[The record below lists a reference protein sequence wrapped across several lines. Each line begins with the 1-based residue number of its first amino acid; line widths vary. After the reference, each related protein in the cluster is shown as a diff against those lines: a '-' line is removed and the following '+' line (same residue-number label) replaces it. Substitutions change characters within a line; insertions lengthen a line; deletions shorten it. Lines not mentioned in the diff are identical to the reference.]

1 MDIQVLFFASVR
13 DLVGEQAQTVSVP
26 DGATVGDLLSE
37 LAGRHPR
44 FGEMAESLM
53 VSVNQ
58 DYVERDGVLTDGDEV
73 ALIPPVSGG

>member
-1 MDIQVLFFASVR
+1 MDVKVLFFASIR
-13 DLVGEQAQTVSVP
+13 DLVGEREQTVSVP
-26 DGATVGDLLSE
+26 EGASVADLLSE

-44 FGEMAESLM
+44 FGEMERSLM

-58 DYVERDGVLTDGDEV
+58 EYVERDRVLTDGDEV